1 MSTTNTEPPVP
12 KHVNVIKW
20 ILICGLFLGLI
31 YVAKLEYDLE
41 KNPPLLQH
49 MVQHWEDSV
58 KKSMNTIIK
67 QKDDSILSSQSRE
80 NIYKDSVIILN
91 EEIQSNNE
99 KINAIKQNTNEKI
112 IYVTTLSTDSLARFF
127 TDRFENKGNK

>member
-31 YVAKLEYDLE
+31 YVAKLEYDIE

-49 MVQHWEDSV
+49 MVQNWEDSV
-58 KKSMNTIIK
+58 KKSMTTIIK
-67 QKDDSILSSQSRE
+67 QKDDSILSSQNRE
-80 NIYKDSVIILN
+80 NVYRDSVIILN

-99 KINAIKQNTNEKI
+99 QINNIKQKNNEKI
-112 IYVTTLSTDSLARFF
+112 IYVTALSTDSLAKFF
-127 TDRFENKGNK
+127 TERFEKK

>member
-58 KKSMNTIIK
+58 KKSMTTIIK
-67 QKDDSILSSQSRE
+67 QKDDSILSSQNRE
-80 NIYKDSVIILN
+80 NVYRDSVIILN
-91 EEIQSNNE
+91 EEIKSNNE
-99 KINAIKQNTNEKI
+99 QINNIKQQTNEKI
-112 IYVTTLSTDSLARFF
+112 IYVTALSTDSLAKFF
-127 TDRFENKGNK
+127 TERFEKK